1 MCLLGQMVRSNART
15 SCINESKRDFVCNV
29 VQKRL
34 RLAGQVPF
42 LLFFLEESQLCRA
55 GPGENK
61 VAELEKNLVKRTVG
75 IFDFMK
81 IDQG

>member
-1 MCLLGQMVRSNART
+1 MKARAI
-15 SCINESKRDFVCNV
+15 SFVMLFRRDSALQGRFHFFYFLEESPPCRADSIS
-29 VQKRL
+29 
-34 RLAGQVPF
+34 F
-42 LLFFLEESQLCRA
+42 LSFFLEESQLCRA

-81 IDQG
+81 T